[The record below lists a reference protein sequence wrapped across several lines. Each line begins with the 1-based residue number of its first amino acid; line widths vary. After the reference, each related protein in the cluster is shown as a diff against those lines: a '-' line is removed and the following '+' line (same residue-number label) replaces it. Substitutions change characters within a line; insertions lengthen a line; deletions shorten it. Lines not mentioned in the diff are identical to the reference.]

1 MDLFRFTYIAL
12 AATLPSCAKPAS
24 PSSAAREPTCTE
36 AWTMNCEMLRAL
48 GYHELACDA
57 AGAAEACEA
66 DPPWPSSAEVRGGAG
81 GSG

>member
-1 MDLFRFTYIAL
+1 MHLFRLTIAIV
-12 AATLPSCAKPAS
+12 AALPGCATPTPA
-24 PSSAAREPTCTE
+24 PAAAGEPPCPE
-36 AWTMNCEMLRAL
+36 AWTTNCEMLRAL

-66 DPPWPSSAEVRGGAG
+66 DPPWPASAEVRGGAG